1 MPERIRRDG
10 DHLVLTLYPAE
21 VETLRD
27 LGRQLETL
35 LAEPEVDAGTPDP
48 ERGQD
53 PVRDRL
59 FPRAYL
65 DPTADEDE
73 RGWQAAVHGDL
84 VKQKSEAVEA
94 LIASLDVDLPKGDRH
109 LEVALDGPTVEQWA
123 AALNDVRLAL
133 GVVLEITDEEINVS
147 RRDPRAPG
155 PRALPVAHD
164 DAGRPDRRA
173 ARRLGRDLAGR
184 PGLPLTQRTRA
195 DREDD

>member
-1 MPERIRRDG
+1 VPERIRRDG

-27 LGRQLETL
+27 LGRQLESL
-35 LAEPEVDAGTPDP
+35 LDEPEPDAGATDP

-65 DPTADEDE
+65 DPTADQEEQD
-73 RGWQAAVHGDL
+73 WQSAVHGDL
-84 VKQKSEAVEA
+84 VEQKSGAVEA
-94 LIASLDVDLPKGDRH
+94 LIASLDVDLPKGDRY
-109 LEVALDGPTVEQWA
+109 LELALDRPTAEQWA

-133 GVVLEITDEEINVS
+133 GVVLDITDEEINVS

-155 PRALPVAHD
+155 LELYQWLTMMQGVLIDALLGGSD
-164 DAGRPDRRA
+164 EIWQA
-173 ARRLGRDLAGR
+173 AQDYR
-184 PGLPLTQRTRA
+184 
-195 DREDD
+195 

>member
-10 DHLVLTLYPAE
+10 DRLVLTLYPAE

-35 LAEPEVDAGTPDP
+35 LAEPDDAASGP

-65 DPTADEDE
+65 DPTADAEE
-73 RGWQAAVHGDL
+73 RDWQSSVHGDL
-84 VKQKSEAVEA
+84 VRQKSEAVEA
-94 LIASLDVDLPKGDRH
+94 LMASLDVEMSKRDRF
-109 LEVALDGPTVEQWA
+109 LEVALDLPTAEQWA

-133 GVVLEITDEEINVS
+133 GVVLEITEEEVLVS
-147 RRDPRAPG
+147 PRDPKAPG
-155 PRALPVAHD
+155 LELYQWLTMMQGVLIDALLGGSD
-164 DAGRPDRRA
+164 EIWQA
-173 ARRLGRDLAGR
+173 AQDYR
-184 PGLPLTQRTRA
+184 
-195 DREDD
+195 

>member
-10 DHLVLTLYPAE
+10 DRLVLTLYPAE

-27 LGRQLETL
+27 LGRQLESL
-35 LAEPEVDAGTPDP
+35 LGEPEPEAGAEGGADVD
-48 ERGQD
+48 RGQD

-73 RGWQAAVHGDL
+73 RGWQSAVHGDL

-94 LIASLDVDLPKGDRH
+94 LIASLDVEMPKRARFV
-109 LEVALDGPTVEQWA
+109 EVVLDGPTAEQWA

-133 GVVLEITDEEINVS
+133 GVVLEITDEEIPVS
-147 RRDPRAPG
+147 PRDPKAPG
-155 PRALPVAHD
+155 LELYQWLTMMQGVLIDALLGGSD
-164 DAGRPDRRA
+164 EIWQA
-173 ARRLGRDLAGR
+173 AQDYR
-184 PGLPLTQRTRA
+184 
-195 DREDD
+195 

>member
-1 MPERIRRDG
+1 VPERIRRDG

-27 LGRQLETL
+27 LGRQLESL
-35 LAEPEVDAGTPDP
+35 LEEPDADAPDP

-73 RGWQAAVHGDL
+73 RDWQSSVHGDL
-84 VKQKSEAVEA
+84 VQQKSEAVEA
-94 LIASLDVDLPKGDRH
+94 LIASLDVDLPKGKRA
-109 LEVALDGPTVEQWA
+109 LEVALDLATAEQWA

-133 GVVLEITDEEINVS
+133 GVVLEITDEEILVS
-147 RRDPRAPG
+147 PRDPRAPG
-155 PRALPVAHD
+155 LELYQWLTMMQGVLIDALLGGSD
-164 DAGRPDRRA
+164 EIWRA
-173 ARRLGRDLAGR
+173 AQDYR
-184 PGLPLTQRTRA
+184 
-195 DREDD
+195 